1 MYNRHVLNRL
11 LQEPVVDSVDGQ
23 SVDDDLVSGLIDDC
37 AGQLEKNN
45 LWDNN
50 AGNSIKHFSDI
61 YNIASQEGDDDD
73 DDSLSFDRLLGH
85 TRLEKSPMESWMAAI
100 SSSDVDT
107 TTGINILANASV
119 LRPLIPAA
127 ILPTAGLLNSVGNNL
142 SQDQTLLPMVRPAD
156 RMSVIPVIEQS
167 VNKLS
172 FTLARNELPGC
183 HAVNI
188 MTNQSLPVT
197 VSPGQSTV
205 TQTWTSV
212 GNGEGNRTPHP
223 QKTQLKPTRSRANR
237 PKMEMSKPAMNEKES
252 HELERVM
259 DILKRYKQQLA
270 EGDQIGQFLPCKRK
284 RSKPPSQSVDSSSS
298 YSKPSDVEAAEHER
312 AQVFDLTNSKC
323 GDRQTF
329 SLSTSYC
336 ESKPQAD
343 TSALRGSDGIGT
355 SPNNGKVHPSGSL
368 TNSAVYSA
376 ILASNDSASSFSP
389 GNSYGATPPVS
400 VLQYSPGAVDQAS
413 RCTSVGIDYQMEP
426 PQTVTRHQSSLVA
439 AAAVAGYAS
448 NPFGENVPDSTF
460 VNLPANT
467 ELEKVCLSSNLCLQ
481 TGVPSIPSSAL
492 EHREETC
499 SVAYSVSREATVNSL
514 NADGEDSAKFTK
526 LTFEQI
532 QQNLPEPIP
541 ICRCLSSNGM
551 SWFDI
556 AIIFL

>member
-1 MYNRHVLNRL
+1 M
-11 LQEPVVDSVDGQ
+11 DSVDGQ
-23 SVDDDLVSGLIDDC
+23 SVEDDLVSGLIDDC

-50 AGNSIKHFSDI
+50 AGGSIKHFSDI

-127 ILPTAGLLNSVGNNL
+127 ILPNAGLLNSAGNNL

-156 RMSVIPVIEQS
+156 RMSMIPVIEQS
-167 VNKLS
+167 ANKLS

-183 HAVNI
+183 HAVNV
-188 MTNQSLPVT
+188 MTNQSLSAAT
-197 VSPGQSTV
+197 MSPGQSSAV
-205 TQTWTSV
+205 PQVWSSV
-212 GNGEGNRTPHP
+212 GNGEANRTHP
-223 QKTQLKPTRSRANR
+223 QKTQLKPARSRANR

-323 GDRQTF
+323 GDKQTF

-343 TSALRGSDGIGT
+343 ASAPRGVDGIGIG
-355 SPNNGKVHPSGSL
+355 PNNGKVHPSCGL

-426 PQTVTRHQSSLVA
+426 PQSVTRHQSSLA
-439 AAAVAGYAS
+439 AAAGYAS

-460 VNLPANT
+460 VNLPVNT
-467 ELEKVCLSSNLCLQ
+467 ELEKVCLSSHLCFQ
-481 TGVPSIPSSAL
+481 TVPSIPNSAL

-499 SVAYSVSREATVNSL
+499 SVVHSVSRESVVNGVT
-514 NADGEDSAKFTK
+514 ADGEDTVKFSK
-526 LTFEQI
+526 LSFEQI
-532 QQNLPEPIP
+532 QQNLPEPNP
-541 ICRCLSSNGM
+541 ICQCLSSNGM
-551 SWFDI
+551 SWLDI
-556 AIIFL
+556 AIIFSIAF